1 MQKAVERPGWAAAG
15 KADLS
20 QRSRRVPPH
29 CMQGRH
35 QLTVSSGGGQGVQ
48 LVRCVFADPEQARLC

>member
-1 MQKAVERPGWAAAG
+1 MQKAVERPGWAPAG

-29 CMQGRH
+29 CVRGQH
-35 QLTVSSGGGQGVQ
+35 QLTASSGGGQDVQ
-48 LVRCVFADPEQARLC
+48 LVRCVFADPEQTRLC